1 MLETLWWRLAAAVY
15 EFDDE
20 RVTWK
25 PCRWRWLVH
34 FSNSAGYGTTSF
46 NIRHPRGYQI
56 FCYEGLLPRKEA
68 KCNRGP
74 HPYKISSLPASDKG
88 TRLRNAFGRQHSAKQ
103 GRKSS
108 TIAPNGL
115 GIYHDDPSKCSNA
128 VQFDDNFIIIKDLS
142 LKATVCLLIFPTL
155 APPGCLM

>member
-1 MLETLWWRLAAAVY
+1 VVTFSGGCVRVRRRARNMKTLSVKVTRSFFQFCGLRNNLIQYTSSPGVSNFLLRRSASK
-15 EFDDE
+15 E
-20 RVTWK
+20 RGK
-25 PCRWRWLVH
+25 MH
-34 FSNSAGYGTTSF
+34 
-46 NIRHPRGYQI
+46 
-56 FCYEGLLPRKEA
+56 
-68 KCNRGP
+68 RGP